1 MLWQHKY
8 LHFNHGIRVNESS
21 EGVSHCEEVT
31 LEGRP
36 SQPRGDN
43 DLLCRPSLGWSVI
56 SAHHKDWGTGRL
68 DSRWRTVLLT
78 AHTYTVASALLCM
91 V

>member
-31 LEGRP
+31 LEGRHDVN
-36 SQPRGDN
+36 QEETMT
-43 DLLCRPSLGWSVI
+43 CSVAQV
-56 SAHHKDWGTGRL
+56 SAG
-68 DSRWRTVLLT
+68 V
-78 AHTYTVASALLCM
+78 
-91 V
+91 